1 MNSSPSLVDPT
12 GGAPASEVPHPDVP
26 ASAAIGPPEATP
38 TGSLSADDAAATAAA
53 AVAPPVN
60 ADPSKVLKAVSA
72 ESSGG
77 TVSPRPI
84 AAPAV
89 GPAQAAPTS
98 AQGQEGGVSEQQK
111 QQQQQEVAAMPSS
124 EVAVPVQPQP
134 PTSSVVPFPPLESEE
149 SILQHPQDYVGPTDE
164 SNWVIPGLLL
174 VGAYPSVV
182 SAS

>member
-98 AQGQEGGVSEQQK
+98 AQGQEGGVSEQQ